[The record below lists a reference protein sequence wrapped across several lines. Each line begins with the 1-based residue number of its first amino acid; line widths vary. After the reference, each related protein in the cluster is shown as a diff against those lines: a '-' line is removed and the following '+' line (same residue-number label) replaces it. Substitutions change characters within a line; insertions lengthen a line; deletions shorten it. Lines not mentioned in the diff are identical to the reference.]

1 MLSQAIEAV
10 KEFLVAK
17 NIDVSIPFSEL
28 GATNDMPQLLA
39 CMKQHAD
46 YALRKSQ
53 LAKLENGSVDVRML
67 ALSLVIEELGELIA
81 AVLAA
86 DETETLDGI
95 GDSIYVIIGLAHR
108 LQLPANDAF
117 AAVHQ
122 SNMTKAAGSPDQ
134 PRLAGEAKGEEYRVP
149 DFSRAA
155 DLENLS

>member
-1 MLSQAIEAV
+1 MLSRATEAV

-17 NIDVSIPFSEL
+17 NIDVAMPFSEL
-28 GATNDMPQLLA
+28 EATNDMPQLLA
-39 CMKQHAD
+39 IMRQHSE
-46 YALRKSQ
+46 YALRK
-53 LAKLENGSVDVRML
+53 AHRPDGSVDIRML
-67 ALSLVIEELGELIA
+67 ALSLVIEEVGELIA

-86 DETETLDGI
+86 DETETMDGI

-108 LQLPANDAF
+108 LQLPANGAF
-117 AAVHQ
+117 IAVHE

-134 PRLAGEAKGEEYRVP
+134 PRLDGERKGEEYRVP